1 MEPKII
7 VDSCCDLTPALRNVL
22 RLEVASLKITSN
34 GKEFVDDENIDV
46 KDLLANMKAS
56 RGPVATACPAPDDY
70 ARLMEK
76 ADESFVVTLSSKLSG
91 SYNSASVAR
100 DMVLEA
106 HPEKK
111 IYIIDSESA
120 AAGELRIALLLREMV
135 DSGMPFDDIQ
145 TKIRAFTD
153 KLCTLFVLE
162 TLDNLVKN
170 GRITKMAGMIGTM
183 LNLRPL
189 MGENGHGEIIALEK
203 IRGTQNALRRLVDMV
218 AEKTAQC
225 TQNSITL
232 VMSYCNCPE
241 RANELK
247 KDFLATCSALK
258 EVIMVPT
265 GGLSTAYASD
275 GGVIVAF

>member
-1 MEPKII
+1 
-7 VDSCCDLTPALRNVL
+7 
-22 RLEVASLKITSN
+22 
-34 GKEFVDDENIDV
+34 
-46 KDLLANMKAS
+46 
-56 RGPVATACPAPDDY
+56 
-70 ARLMEK
+70 
-76 ADESFVVTLSSKLSG
+76 
-91 SYNSASVAR
+91 
-100 DMVLEA
+100 
-106 HPEKK
+106 
-111 IYIIDSESA
+111 
-120 AAGELRIALLLREMV
+120 
-135 DSGMPFDDIQ
+135 
-145 TKIRAFTD
+145 
-153 KLCTLFVLE
+153 
-162 TLDNLVKN
+162 
-170 GRITKMAGMIGTM
+170 
-183 LNLRPL
+183 
-189 MGENGHGEIIALEK
+189 GENGHGEIIALEK